1 MRLVNIYI
9 ATDSTNMRK
18 SEKKYGYVLECFI
31 NEKPYTKEGFGEMEG
46 TYNRIVLAAINAA
59 LERMNSPSEIHVF
72 SENEFVLNMMKK
84 SVVGW
89 ALNGFETSKKEPI
102 KNQDKWIEY
111 YQLSKMHLIVTEP
124 GKHEYLNWL
133 KEQMKKD
140 GKKV

>member
-1 MRLVNIYI
+1 MKRVNIYI

-18 SEKKYGYVLECFI
+18 STKKYGYVLECFV

-46 TYNRIVLAAINAA
+46 TYNRVVLAAVNEA
-59 LERMNSPSEIHVF
+59 LERMKNPSEIHVF
-72 SENEFVLNMMKK
+72 MENAFVCNMIKH
-84 SVVGW
+84 SIPGW
-89 ALNGFETSKKEPI
+89 IQNGFETSRNEPI

-111 YQLSKMHLIVTEP
+111 YQLSKKHLVKPEA

-133 KEQMKKD
+133 KEQMKTE